1 MSVGLDFE
9 MLVPWLTIRLRR
21 IERFFRTAALQPTY
35 AEESSDR
42 KDGQLGGHRH
52 EM

>member
-1 MSVGLDFE
+1 MSVGFDLE
-9 MLVPWLTIRLRR
+9 MLASLLTTRLRR

-52 EM
+52 